1 MPSAI
6 GTQYDLRRGFDR
18 EAWREDRH
26 SANELIKQHGE
37 AADIEAAMR
46 ADERLAAGDM
56 EGEAVWLRIVKAIE
70 ELLSEERP
78 DDAEVH

>member
-1 MPSAI
+1 
-6 GTQYDLRRGFDR
+6 
-18 EAWREDRH
+18 
-26 SANELIKQHGE
+26 
-37 AADIEAAMR
+37 MR

-78 DDAEVH
+78 EGAEVQ